1 MAGTTQQART
11 AAVKSS
17 LAKWRLKCFCQIV
30 ALKCWCII
38 TSLNVRQHAMSGSK
52 SLVLIVVF
60 GMTFSPFSMACNDSN
75 SKIDKGFNEKEFNE
89 LKSKLFDKTSTDY
102 ETPIYA
108 DPPTADYEDVKKG
121 IFLFQMDSIEIEKIK
136 KYRNELEPYI
146 VQHIDSGYTWVYL
159 AAFLKYE
166 SAIPKITSRLLAC
179 HEFYGWEGPDYSK
192 IESYLNDDYQYCYQM
207 AYISAIEY
215 IRSKPIR
222 EAIILSNQEY
232 DALKENASK
241 CVEVIADEFMTYC
254 AARWLLKK
262 MDLE

>member
-1 MAGTTQQART
+1 
-11 AAVKSS
+11 
-17 LAKWRLKCFCQIV
+17 
-30 ALKCWCII
+30 
-38 TSLNVRQHAMSGSK
+38 MSGPK
-52 SLVLIVVF
+52 PLLLIVVF
-60 GMTFSPFSMACNDSN
+60 GMTFSPFSMACNDSH
-75 SKIDKGFNEKEFNE
+75 SKIDKGFNEKEFKE
-89 LKSKLFDKTSTDY
+89 LKSKLFDKTSKNY

-108 DPPTADYEDVKKG
+108 DPPTADYEDVKRG

-136 KYRNELEPYI
+136 KYRSELEPYI

-166 SAIPKITSRLLAC
+166 SAIPKIKSRLLVC

-215 IRSKPIR
+215 ISSKPIS

-232 DALKENASK
+232 NALKGKASK
-241 CVEVIADEFMTYC
+241 CVDVNADEFMTHC
-254 AARWLLKK
+254 SARWLLKK
-262 MDLE
+262 WNPE